1 MPVLALI
8 HTVVS
13 LPAIFQP
20 LVAEALPAWSSF
32 NIVDESLLQNTVRE
46 GALSQQTR
54 QRLASYIFSAATAG
68 ADAVVVTCSTLG
80 DAVDDIRGL
89 SSVPLFRIDQG
100 MANEAVT
107 IANRIGVLATLPTT
121 LRPTGTAIRNA
132 ASAAG
137 RDCMI
142 TEVLCDGAF
151 AQLSSGD
158 RAAHDRM
165 VLEGFNEL
173 AGGVDII
180 VLAQASMAQSL
191 HSLASPPV
199 PFLTSPQLGITHVA
213 RELAS
218 RSGYPSMS

>member
-1 MPVLALI
+1 MPALALI

-13 LPAIFQP
+13 LPAVFQP
-20 LVAEALPAWSSF
+20 LVAAALPTWSSF
-32 NIVDESLLQNTVRE
+32 NIVDESLLQNTLRE

-54 QRLASYIFSAATAG
+54 QRLANYIFSAAAAG

-80 DAVDDIRGL
+80 NAVDDIVSL

-121 LRPTGTAIRNA
+121 LEPTGTAIRNA
-132 ASAAG
+132 AAAAG
-137 RDCMI
+137 RDCTL

-151 AQLSSGD
+151 ARLSSGD

-165 VLEGFNEL
+165 VVEGFNQL
-173 AGGVDII
+173 AREVDII
-180 VLAQASMAQSL
+180 VLAQASMTQSL
-191 HSLASPPV
+191 VSLASPPV
-199 PFLTSPQLGITHVA
+199 PFLTSPQLGIAHVA

-218 RSGYPSMS
+218 HSS